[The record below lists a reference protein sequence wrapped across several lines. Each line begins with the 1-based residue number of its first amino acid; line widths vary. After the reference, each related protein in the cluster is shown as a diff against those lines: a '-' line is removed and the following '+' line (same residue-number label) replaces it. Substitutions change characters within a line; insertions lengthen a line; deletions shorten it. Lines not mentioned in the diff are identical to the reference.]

1 MHACIHIRVY
11 ANESTHGIEAFHV
24 WEYMHARTHA
34 KTRVYAN
41 ESTHGIEAFH
51 VWEYMHACMHAFTY
65 VSMRMKARMVSKLFT
80 YVSACMHACTHKRVA
95 INIKTNNTEV
105 YMILPQRLR
114 GYRQAQQ
121 VVAVCTWYIAT
132 KRGISTG

>member
-65 VSMRMKARMVSKLFT
+65 VSMRMKARMV
-80 YVSACMHACTHKRVA
+80 
-95 INIKTNNTEV
+95 
-105 YMILPQRLR
+105 
-114 GYRQAQQ
+114 
-121 VVAVCTWYIAT
+121 
-132 KRGISTG
+132 